1 MTTKSGIIGIKNLK
15 NVDMDKDY
23 DKSEISELDDN

>member
-15 NVDMDKDY
+15 NVDMDKDD
-23 DKSEISELDDN
+23 DKSEISELDDD